1 LIVVNKTEQILD
13 GEQAKAHG
21 AWDCQLPMPPLITAF
36 TSAWEKSLHFSGR
49 STRGDYWWFVL
60 ANVIVSFVLNLAS
73 LLGRFFYSLAA
84 LYMVAAILP
93 SLALTIRRLR
103 DAGKHWAWVFIGLL
117 PIIGT
122 VWFIWLMVQP
132 SALPLA

>member
-1 LIVVNKTEQILD
+1 
-13 GEQAKAHG
+13 
-21 AWDCQLPMPPLITAF
+21 MSPLITAF
-36 TSAWEKSLHFSGR
+36 TSAWEKSFDFSSR
-49 STRGDYWWFVL
+49 STRGDYWWFTL
-60 ANVIVSFVLNLAS
+60 ANVIVSVLLNLAS
-73 LLGRFFYSLAA
+73 LVGRLFYALAA

-103 DAGKHWAWVFIGLL
+103 DAGKHWAWVFIGVL

-122 VWFIWLMVQP
+122 VWLIWLMVQP

>member
-1 LIVVNKTEQILD
+1 MV
-13 GEQAKAHG
+13 
-21 AWDCQLPMPPLITAF
+21 
-36 TSAWEKSLHFSGR
+36 GR
-49 STRGDYWWFVL
+49 L
-60 ANVIVSFVLNLAS
+60 
-73 LLGRFFYSLAA
+73 FYALAA

-103 DAGKHWAWVFIGLL
+103 DAGKHWAWVFIGVL

-122 VWFIWLMVQP
+122 VWLIWLMVQP